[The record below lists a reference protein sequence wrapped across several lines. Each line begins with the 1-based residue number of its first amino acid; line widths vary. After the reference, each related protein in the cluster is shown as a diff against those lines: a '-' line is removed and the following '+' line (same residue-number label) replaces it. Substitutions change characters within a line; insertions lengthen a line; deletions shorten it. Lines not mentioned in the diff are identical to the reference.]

1 MILEPI
7 PLSLVVP
14 LIATAIGVGRS
25 GNVALHLE
33 PQYMHKLQETI
44 DRLFGDIDQK
54 PVPQSLSDLA
64 IQRDQAFVETVGKIE
79 RLKEARLRAHAP
91 QQ

>member
-1 MILEPI
+1 
-7 PLSLVVP
+7 
-14 LIATAIGVGRS
+14 
-25 GNVALHLE
+25 
-33 PQYMHKLQETI
+33 MHKLQETI

-54 PVPQSLSDLA
+54 PAPQALSDGA

-79 RLKEARLRAHAP
+79 RLKAARLRAHSS